1 MCGVWLGPIWCGSVG
16 LVWRWCGYAGRL
28 DVATVWCYCG
38 YMRDEVVR
46 TRVTGEQKDLWER
59 AAALEK
65 RSLSDWMRLR
75 LDRDAQVVLLRE
87 RVGEDGALV
96 EAGEVTSAAG
106 SGGVDAEAS
115 AAVGPRESARVGQP
129 APAST
134 SAFDPRCSN
143 ASSHIEGKLCRWCG
157 GVR

>member
-1 MCGVWLGPIWCGSVG
+1 MG

-46 TRVTGEQKDLWER
+46 TRVTGEQKARWER
-59 AAALEK
+59 AAALEE

-87 RVGEDGALV
+87 RIGEDGALV
-96 EAGEVTSAAG
+96 EAGAVTSAA
-106 SGGVDAEAS
+106 AS
-115 AAVGPRESARVGQP
+115 ESPDVRTPGEQRPVGERQGGQP

-134 SAFDPRCSN
+134 SARFDPRCSN

-157 GVR
+157 GVG